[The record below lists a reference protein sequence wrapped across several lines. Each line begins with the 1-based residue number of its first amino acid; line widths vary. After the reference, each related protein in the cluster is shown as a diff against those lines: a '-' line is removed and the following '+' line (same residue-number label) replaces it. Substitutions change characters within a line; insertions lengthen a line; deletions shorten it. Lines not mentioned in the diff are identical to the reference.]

1 MSSDFERPAP
11 TQEEVHLARTSDI
24 KRKAIFFVV
33 CLAGMLIAK
42 YVFGL

>member
-11 TQEEVHLARTSDI
+11 TQEELHLARKADI
-24 KRKAIFFVV
+24 KRKVTFFVV